1 MLYKTAS
8 FYVRMGAVAVL
19 AAPIA
24 AQSQAAT
31 DEATEVPGQLREIVV
46 TAQKRAETAQSI
58 PISIGV
64 VTGDEIARRA
74 DNHLDAALRNMA
86 SVEIQ
91 GLAQGDQLYIR
102 GIGSSVDPGFAD
114 PSVALMVDG
123 VYNGRTE
130 TLNSAAY
137 DIDRVEV
144 LRGPQGTL
152 YGRNA
157 SGGSV
162 NVVTAAPRLVPGLSG
177 YVRGQ
182 LGNYDLGRAE
192 AALNA
197 GLNDDMAVRIAAF
210 REKRHGYIDDGSA
223 DSDSWGAR
231 VKLLAKPLD
240 WLTINFK
247 ADIFRAKGFGQNTV
261 PVPGSAG
268 NLNFPP
274 PFFFTNFNPPV
285 AIPANAGT
293 CPGSPFI
300 GCLPNPA
307 YPNGWI
313 QATPGRAW
321 SNDTAHTPGFIERRY
336 ETYQAQ
342 VDADLGFATLSV
354 LPAFSRNYN
363 NLVSSFLFGSILP
376 GGVETDTI
384 NSNYAAQPA
393 STKYTSVETRLIS
406 QGDSAL
412 KYILGLYY
420 LRSDGGAPLGAQ
432 TITSVTGTTGSF
444 NQAILPGRT
453 IAGYGQLTYSL
464 TPTLRITGGLR
475 VSNDHNAQR
484 YSVSFGTVDT
494 GEVQFTTS
502 QSSTQY
508 KLGVEYDLAP
518 QSLLYAHVATGFKQG
533 GISATVPPIPFSP
546 EHLTAFEIG
555 AKNRFLDNRVQL
567 NLAAF
572 HYRYK
577 DYQFQTFQTLDIG
590 TTGQT
595 GSFPVVGNAGPTN
608 INGGE
613 VELDALPWKLGHVRA
628 SLTALEAKDGSA
640 SLPHKP
646 FVNQGEFQLA
656 GKQIQNAPKWAGT
669 FGIDQG
675 FDLGAGILTAGVT
688 THLSTGYYTTPEQY
702 MPGAWQ
708 GGYSRTDASLRY
720 EAGKWTVSA
729 VVKNIENK
737 AQTSYVFPAYRRFV
751 TDPRTV
757 VVSVGVEF

>member
-1 MLYKTAS
+1 MLNKAAS
-8 FYVRMGAVAVL
+8 WYAQLGAVAVL
-19 AAPIA
+19 AAPVA
-24 AQSQAAT
+24 AQSQAVGG
-31 DEATEVPGQLREIVV
+31 EEVPGQLKEIVV
-46 TAQKRAETAQSI
+46 TAQKRAESAQSI

-64 VTGDEIARRA
+64 VTGDEIAKQA
-74 DNHLDAALRNMA
+74 DNHIDSALKNMA

-114 PSVALMVDG
+114 PSIALMVDG

-137 DIDRVEV
+137 DLDRVEV

-162 NVVTAAPRLVPGLSG
+162 NVVTAAPKLQPGLSG

-182 LGNYDLGRAE
+182 LGNYDLGRVE
-192 AALNA
+192 GALNA
-197 GLNDDMAVRIAAF
+197 GLSEQVAVRVAAF
-210 REKRHGYIDDGSA
+210 REKRHGFIDDGSG
-223 DSDSWGAR
+223 DSDSWGVR

-240 WLTINFK
+240 WLTINAK

-285 AIPANAGT
+285 AIPANAGI
-293 CPGSPFI
+293 CPGSPFV
-300 GCLPNPA
+300 GCAPNPA

-313 QATPGRAW
+313 QKTPGRAW
-321 SNDTAHTPGFIERRY
+321 SNDAAHTPGFIRRRY
-336 ETYQAQ
+336 ETFQAQ
-342 VDADLGFATLSV
+342 LDADLGFATLSV

-363 NLVSSFLFGSILP
+363 DLVSSFLFGSILP
-376 GGVETDTI
+376 GAVETDTI
-384 NSNYAAQPA
+384 NSNYNDQAA

-406 QGDSAL
+406 QGSSAL

-420 LRSDGGAPLGAQ
+420 LRSDGGAPLATQ
-432 TITSVTGTTGSF
+432 TITSDTGVTGSF
-444 NQAILPGRT
+444 DQAYLPGRT
-453 IAGYGQLTYSL
+453 VAGFGQLTYSL
-464 TPTLRITGGLR
+464 TPALRLTGGLR
-475 VSNDHNAQR
+475 VSNDHNAQQ
-484 YSVSFGTVDT
+484 YSVSFGEVDT
-494 GEVQFTTS
+494 GAVKFTTS

-508 KLGVEYDLAP
+508 KVGVEYDLAP

-546 EHLTAFEIG
+546 EHLTAFEVG
-555 AKNRFLDNRVQL
+555 AKNRFLDSRVQL

-577 DYQFQTFQTLDIG
+577 NYQFQTFQTLDIG

-628 SLTALEAKDGSA
+628 TLTALDAKYGSA
-640 SLPHKP
+640 ILPNNP
-646 FVNQGEFQLA
+646 FVNQGDYQLA

-669 FGIDQG
+669 LGIDQG
-675 FDLGAGILTAGVT
+675 IDLGAGVLTAGVI
-688 THLSTGYYTTPEQY
+688 THLSSGYFTTPEQY

-708 GGYSRTDASLRY
+708 GGFSRTDASLRY
-720 EAGKWTVSA
+720 EAGKWSISA

-757 VVSVGVEF
+757 VVSAGVEF